1 MKKYE
6 SPTAEILRFEEDDAI
21 RTSGGKTTD
30 NFGYDC
36 DWNYGQ
42 DVFLDNK

>member
-30 NFGYDC
+30 KTYF
-36 DWNYGQ
+36 WIISETKKQ
-42 DVFLDNK
+42 

>member
-6 SPTAEILRFEEDDAI
+6 SPTAEILRFEE
-21 RTSGGKTTD
+21 D